1 MFLDHAL
8 AMNLTDIQL
17 PVCFGVEKPKRETK
31 NLLFQFHQTCIFAYS
46 VAPEN

>member
-17 PVCFGVEKPKRETK
+17 PVCFGVEKPKRET
-31 NLLFQFHQTCIFAYS
+31 NLLFQFHQTYIFVYS